1 MPLIDFHTHTQPS
14 IAAAQEFFGWVGR
27 AAPPNRGDVDELLE
41 LMAANGVSRTLIVPW
56 LPAHDLV
63 AARVAAGESR
73 DVAVRA
79 VIDQWKQL
87 NAWGARAAAEDPER
101 LSSLVGVDPVLM
113 SRAEI
118 EAEADERLASGAC
131 GLKIAPMFLDIPPS
145 DPRIDVV
152 WETAR
157 RHGVFVLSE
166 CGALGAL
173 GHQPWGHPR
182 HFHDVASRFPDV
194 RIMLAHLGQGA
205 EDEVARLTRAH
216 RNIYADLSLR
226 LTGIDQPGGWT
237 SARLLEVIRDIGAAR
252 VIYGTNYPLVDTAA
266 YAATFRGLD
275 LTAAEREMIGWRNAQ
290 SLLTR
295 TA

>member
-1 MPLIDFHTHTQPS
+1 M
-14 IAAAQEFFGWVGR
+14 VGR
-27 AAPPNRGDVDELLE
+27 TAPPNRGDVDELLE
-41 LMAANGVSRTLIVPW
+41 KMAENGVSRTLIVPW
-56 LPAHDLV
+56 LPALDL
-63 AARVAAGESR
+63 AGARVAAGESR
-73 DVAVRA
+73 EDAVRG
-79 VIDQWKQL
+79 VIDQWRRL
-87 NAWGARAAAEDPER
+87 NAWGARAAAENPER

-118 EAEADERLASGAC
+118 EAEAAERLAQGAC

-145 DPRIDVV
+145 DPRVDVV

-166 CGALGAL
+166 CGARGSH
-173 GHQPWGHPR
+173 GHEPWGHPR

-194 RIMLAHLGQGA
+194 RIQLAHLGQGA
-205 EDEVARLTRAH
+205 EEEVARLIHAH
-216 RNIYADLSLR
+216 RNIYTDLSQR

-237 SARLLEVIRDIGAAR
+237 SAQLLEVIRDIGADR

-266 YAATFRGLD
+266 YAAAFQGLD
-275 LTAAEREMIGWRNAQ
+275 LTAEEREMIGWRNAQ